1 MANMFLMRE
10 RCVKESTERES
21 NMSVARLTETYKTRS
36 THIITIWVGG
46 MNMPRMKERY
56 RFSPKEGMAVMA
68 EARRADRIYFKLE
81 PNPRRRYWRQLE

>member
-1 MANMFLMRE
+1 MANRLMMRE
-10 RCVKESTERES
+10 RCMKESTERES
-21 NMSVARLTETYKTRS
+21 IMSMSRLTETCKNKS
-36 THIITIWVGG
+36 TVWKGG
-46 MNMPRMKERY
+46 MNMPRMKESC